1 MNSIGKTLS
10 LKLITENPEYNNEYL
25 QNKNN
30 NNNQIVKFLTPRKTA
45 KLKTSDNK
53 DRNNFASLNRFKVLE
68 ERKKNTSG
76 NYIS

>member
-1 MNSIGKTLS
+1 MNSIRKTLS